1 MNYQLVKQVRENSPL
16 RKSFIDLAVKTFD
29 LSFEEWYQQGYWTD
43 AYIPYAFVERNK
55 VIANASAN
63 IIDLRWQGKPRRYI
77 QIGTVMT
84 EPDHRNKGLAGQL
97 IHHILQDWQQ
107 EADAFFLFANPTT
120 VDFYP
125 KFGFTRSEEHQYI
138 MPVSPRAGDF
148 RKLDMDSADDVA
160 LLRHYY
166 EKSNPFS
173 PLRVE
178 HNFGLLMFY
187 CSAFMKHFVYYSA
200 KNEAV
205 VIAMQNGPVLICFD
219 LFCEEGKSLSTLVNE
234 LADDHVYQAILG
246 FTPNEDRLGE
256 YEKIEGED
264 ILFVYDQKENLFKD
278 RKLMFPLL
286 AHA

>member
-63 IIDLRWQGKPRRYI
+63 IIDLRWQGEPRRYI

-120 VDFYP
+120 VDFTP
-125 KFGFTRSEEHQYI
+125 NLASPAAKSINILCRFPREPVIFVNWIWTALTMSPCSAITMKNPTRSHRCGWSI
-138 MPVSPRAGDF
+138 
-148 RKLDMDSADDVA
+148 
-160 LLRHYY
+160 
-166 EKSNPFS
+166 
-173 PLRVE
+173 
-178 HNFGLLMFY
+178 
-187 CSAFMKHFVYYSA
+187 
-200 KNEAV
+200 
-205 VIAMQNGPVLICFD
+205 
-219 LFCEEGKSLSTLVNE
+219 TL
-234 LADDHVYQAILG
+234 AC
-246 FTPNEDRLGE
+246 
-256 YEKIEGED
+256 
-264 ILFVYDQKENLFKD
+264 
-278 RKLMFPLL
+278 
-286 AHA
+286 

>member
-1 MNYQLVKQVRENSPL
+1 MVSARLLDR
-16 RKSFIDLAVKTFD
+16 R
-29 LSFEEWYQQGYWTD
+29 
-43 AYIPYAFVERNK
+43 YIPYAFVERNK

-63 IIDLRWQGKPRRYI
+63 IIDLRWQGEPRRYI